1 LPCILNQY
9 QQAVGSP
16 VPDWHARPAPQ
27 RRTIEGRHCR
37 LEPLDAARH
46 AADLHGAY
54 CKAQD
59 GRDWTYMPQEP
70 FADESGYR
78 RHLAD
83 AAASADPLHYAVLD
97 LKDGRAI
104 GTLALMRIDASHGVV
119 EVGMVMFSPDL
130 QRTPVSTEAQY
141 LLMKYVFEELG
152 YRRYEWKCDSLN
164 EPSRRAAA
172 RLGFQY
178 EGTFRQARV
187 YKGRNRDTAWFSVID
202 SDWPALRAAFDAWL
216 SPRNFD
222 ANGRQR
228 LALSALRAASG
239 PAA

>member
-1 LPCILNQY
+1 MPSILNEY

-16 VPDWHARPAPQ
+16 VPDWQTRTAPQ
-27 RRTIEGRHCR
+27 RKTIEGSYCR

-54 CKAQD
+54 RKAQD
-59 GRDWTYMPQEP
+59 SRDWTYMLQEP
-70 FADESGYR
+70 FADEAGYR
-78 RHLAD
+78 RHVAD
-83 AAASADPLHYAVLD
+83 AATSADPLYYAVLD
-97 LKDGRAI
+97 LRDGRAI
-104 GTLALMRIDASHGVV
+104 GTLALMRIDASYGVI

-130 QRTPVSTEAQY
+130 QRTPASTEAQY
-141 LLMKYVFEELG
+141 LLMRYVFEELG

-164 EPSRRAAA
+164 QPSRLAAA

-202 SDWPALRAAFDAWL
+202 RDWPALRAAFEAWL
-216 SPRNFD
+216 APHNFD
-222 ANGRQR
+222 ADGRQR

-239 PAA
+239 PAT